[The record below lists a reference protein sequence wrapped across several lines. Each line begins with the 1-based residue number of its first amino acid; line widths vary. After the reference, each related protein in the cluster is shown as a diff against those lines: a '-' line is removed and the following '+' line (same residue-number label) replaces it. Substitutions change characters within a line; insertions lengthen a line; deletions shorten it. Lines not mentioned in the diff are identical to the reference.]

1 MKERQAQWHGNQ
13 QKGELMNKYVEM
25 KNRHQERINALPLM
39 FAFSEKQFKEGVERW
54 DLTEN
59 DTDKIYKLGSTG
71 GFYQRKDSTLIFS
84 TFEQNEKEMTEA
96 IRADPDGTGFI
107 RDMFLYELAN
117 HEYCITY
124 DLEPTLAAL
133 NLSED
138 DVLNDERLMN
148 GLKLAVAEYMK
159 DSSSY

>member
-1 MKERQAQWHGNQ
+1 
-13 QKGELMNKYVEM
+13 MNKYAEM
-25 KNRHQERINALPLM
+25 KKAHQERINALPLM
-39 FAFSEKQFKEGVERW
+39 FAFSEKQFKEGMERW
-54 DLTEN
+54 GLTEN

-84 TFEQNEKEMTEA
+84 TFEQNENEMSEA
-96 IRADPDGTGFI
+96 IQADQDGTGFI
-107 RDMFLYELAN
+107 KDMFLYELAN

-138 DVLNDERLMN
+138 DVQNDERLMN
-148 GLKLAVAEYMK
+148 GLKLAVSEYLR
-159 DSSSY
+159 SVESY

>member
-1 MKERQAQWHGNQ
+1 
-13 QKGELMNKYVEM
+13 MNKYAEM
-25 KNRHQERINALPLM
+25 KKRHQERVNALPLM
-39 FAFSEKQFKEGVERW
+39 FAFSDKQFKEGMERW
-54 DLTEN
+54 GLTEN

-84 TFEQNEKEMTEA
+84 TFEQNENEMAEA
-96 IRADPDGTGFI
+96 IRADHDGTGFI
-107 RDMFLYELAN
+107 KDMFLYELAN

-138 DVLNDERLMN
+138 DVLNDERLLH
-148 GLKLAVAEYMK
+148 GLKIAKAEYLK
-159 DSSSY
+159 SSSDY

>member
-1 MKERQAQWHGNQ
+1 
-13 QKGELMNKYVEM
+13 MNKYAEM

-39 FAFSEKQFKEGVERW
+39 FAFSQKQFKEGMERW
-54 DLTEN
+54 GLTEN

>member
-148 GLKLAVAEYMK
+148 GLKLAVAEYLK

>member
-1 MKERQAQWHGNQ
+1 
-13 QKGELMNKYVEM
+13 MNKYAEM

-39 FAFSEKQFKEGVERW
+39 FAFSEKQFKEGMERW
-54 DLTEN
+54 GLTEN

-107 RDMFLYELAN
+107 QDMFLYELAN

-133 NLSED
+133 GLSED
-138 DVLNDERLMN
+138 DVLNDERLMY
-148 GLKLAVAEYMK
+148 GLKLAVSEYLRNVEL
-159 DSSSY
+159 Y